1 MLQLENNPII
11 AAVHGM
17 EDFALALE
25 SAVDVIFVLNTSI
38 FTLSEYVER
47 GHAAGKLIFFHA
59 DMTEGIAKDNCGV
72 EFLAKSGADGIVS
85 TRANMLRYAKEQGL
99 KTVQRFFIIDAQS
112 VKTTIESAK
121 SVSPDCIEV
130 MPGLLP
136 KVLRRLSTALTVPV
150 ITGGLIET
158 KTEVMEALNAGA
170 TAIST
175 SNPTLWN
182 S

>member
-1 MLQLENNPII
+1 MSQIENNPII
-11 AAVHGM
+11 AAVHGL
-17 EDFALALE
+17 EDFAMALK

-38 FTLSEYVER
+38 FTLSEFVER
-47 GHAAGKLIFFHA
+47 GHAAGKEVFFHA
-59 DMTEGIAKDNCGV
+59 DMTEGIAKDSCGV

-112 VKTTIESAK
+112 VKTTVESAR
-121 SVSPDCIEV
+121 SVSPDYIEV

-136 KVLRRLSTALTVPV
+136 KVIRRLSTDLTMPI

-158 KTEVMEALNAGA
+158 KAELFEALNAGA

-175 SNPTLWN
+175 SNPVLWN